1 MNNTKRTLLV
11 CVHWVVVL
19 MATPFFSYASV
30 GYEAPVSGVVSTD
43 RYTLAD
49 LAPRHDQLSPLDS
62 IVNISFS
69 TEVENVGQALVELID
84 GSGYELIH
92 LSGEYGQPVD
102 TILMSQ
108 VLPKTLQSI
117 GPVPMRE
124 ALDALAGPAWRLKTN
139 ELGRELWFELHEQYN
154 DDKTI
159 RRLLIAQQ
167 AEQSELNQ
175 KGEWMRYIRYPS
187 GKTEL
192 TNTSFNDKQVDEIVQ
207 RIHKYQDALTGVSV
221 KGLSMSQK
229 SSAKAELAK
238 QRASDFA
245 QKLIDRGVNPELL
258 LESYA
263 YENHQEKSL
272 HGVTVTLKVDP
283 DTQLLGMKK
292 DLAQPKRSIGTG
304 AAIVPV
310 EDIYRFKRG
319 EDLESALARW
329 VNRAG
334 YKDLVWNVRNDDGD
348 FVRIPIRASA
358 VFTCDFQSCLRKVKD
373 AYASAQPKP
382 LYFDIAVKEAN
393 KVVYV
398 ELLRYGA
405 HH

>member
-1 MNNTKRTLLV
+1 MKTNLKTLMG
-11 CVHWVVVL
+11 CVTWVVAM
-19 MATPFFSYASV
+19 MATPSFSHAAV
-30 GYEAPVSGVVSTD
+30 GYDRPVSGVVSTD
-43 RYTLAD
+43 RYTQAD
-49 LAPRHDQLSPLDS
+49 LAPRQDQLSPLES

-69 TEVENVGQALVELID
+69 TEVTNVGEALVELID

-102 TILMSQ
+102 TILMNQ
-108 VLPKTLQSI
+108 VLPRTLQSV

-124 ALDALAGPAWRLKTN
+124 ALEALAGPAWQLRVN
-139 ELGRELWFELHEQYN
+139 ELGRELWFELQQQYR

-175 KGEWMRYIRYPS
+175 KGEWMRYIRYAA
-187 GKTEL
+187 GRTEL
-192 TNTSFNDKQVDEIVQ
+192 TKTAYNDRQLDEIVQ

-221 KGLSMSQK
+221 KGLSESMK
-229 SSAKAELAK
+229 GSAKAELAK
-238 QRASDFA
+238 QRASDLA
-245 QKLIDRGVNPELL
+245 QKLIDKGVNPSLIQ
-258 LESYA
+258 ESYA
-263 YENHQEKSL
+263 YANHQEKSR

-292 DLAQPKRSIGTG
+292 QLTKPTRSVGTG

-329 VNRAG
+329 VKRAG
-334 YKDLVWNVRNDDGD
+334 YKDLVWNVRNDEGD

-358 VFTCDFQSCLRKVKD
+358 VFTCDFKNCLTKVKD
-373 AYASAQPKP
+373 AYASAQPEP

-393 KVVYV
+393 KVVYI
-398 ELLRYGA
+398 ELLHFGA

>member
-1 MNNTKRTLLV
+1 MNNTVKTLLG

-19 MATPFFSYASV
+19 MATPFFSHASV
-30 GYEAPVSGVVSTD
+30 SYESPISGVVSTD

-49 LAPRHDQLSPLDS
+49 LAPRADQLSPLDS

-92 LSGEYGQPVD
+92 RSGEYGQPVD
-102 TILMSQ
+102 TILMNQ
-108 VLPKTLQSI
+108 VLPKTMQNI

-124 ALDALAGPAWRLKTN
+124 ALDALAGPAWSLNTN
-139 ELGRELWFELHEQYN
+139 ELGREVWFDLNDQYN
-154 DDKTI
+154 DEKTI

-167 AEQSELNQ
+167 AERSELNQ
-175 KGEWMRYIRYPS
+175 KGEWARYVRYPS
-187 GKTEL
+187 GRTEL
-192 TNTSFNDKQVDEIVQ
+192 TKTSFNDKQLDEIVQ
-207 RIHKYQDALTGVSV
+207 RIHKYQDALTAVSV
-221 KGLSMSQK
+221 KGLSVSTK

-238 QRASDFA
+238 VRASDLA
-245 QKLIDRGVNPELL
+245 QKLISRGVNPELIR
-258 LESYA
+258 ESYA
-263 YENHQEKSL
+263 YENHQAKSQ

-283 DTQLLGMKK
+283 DAQLLGMKK
-292 DLAQPKRSIGTG
+292 DLTKPKRSVGTG

-310 EDIYRFKRG
+310 EEIYRFKRG

-329 VNRAG
+329 VKRAG
-334 YKDLVWNVRNDDGD
+334 YTDLVWNVRNEEGD

-358 VFTCDFQSCLRKVKD
+358 VFTCDFKACLRKVKD
-373 AYASAQPKP
+373 AYANAQPEP

-393 KVVYV
+393 KVIYI
-398 ELLRYGA
+398 ELLRFGA

>member
-1 MNNTKRTLLV
+1 MNNFKKSLTG
-11 CVHWVVVL
+11 CVTWVVVL
-19 MATPFFSYASV
+19 VTTPFFAHASV
-30 GYEAPVSGVVSTD
+30 GYETPVSGVISTD

-62 IVNISFS
+62 VVNISFS

-102 TILMSQ
+102 TILMNQ

-124 ALDALAGPAWRLKTN
+124 ALEALSGPAWVLKTN
-139 ELGRELWFELHEQYN
+139 ELGRELWFNLRDQYN

-167 AEQSELNQ
+167 AEHSELNQ

-187 GKTEL
+187 GRTEL
-192 TNTSFNDKQVDEIVQ
+192 TTSSFNDKQIDEIVQ
-207 RIHKYQDALTGVSV
+207 RIHKYQDALTAVSV
-221 KGLSMSQK
+221 KGLSVSQK
-229 SSAKAELAK
+229 ASAKAELAK
-238 QRASDFA
+238 QRASDLA
-245 QKLIDRGVNPELL
+245 QNLIDRGVNPEIIR
-258 LESYA
+258 ESYA
-263 YENHQEKSL
+263 YENHQEKSR

-292 DLAQPKRSIGTG
+292 KLTKPQRSVGTG

-329 VNRAG
+329 IERAG
-334 YKDLVWNVRNDDGD
+334 YKDLVWNVRNDEGD

-358 VFTCDFQSCLRKVKD
+358 VFTCDFKACLRKVKD
-373 AYASAQPKP
+373 AYASAQPEP

-393 KVVYV
+393 KVVYI
-398 ELLRYGA
+398 ELLHFGA